1 MKIAVCVSGQLRKL
15 DKNLIS
21 DAFKDHDVDYYV
33 HTWEHDLNPNY
44 NKIRKYTAIINLK
57 ILLENLDTY

>member
-1 MKIAVCVSGQLRKL
+1 MKKKVERSYKL
-15 DKNLIS
+15 LD
-21 DAFKDHDVDYYV
+21 
-33 HTWEHDLNPNY
+33 